1 MKVEFD
7 PTDLEP
13 LVRQVAAAVVQELRP
28 VADPLKVDGKLALRP
43 KDAAVAIGISERMLF
58 ELTKNGQVP
67 HRRIGRAVVYPVDL
81 LREWMNRTD
90 QGDGCLTGEP

>member
-13 LVRQVAAAVVQELRP
+13 LVRQVAAAVIDELRP
-28 VADPLKVDGKLALRP
+28 GNDPLKVDGKLALRP
-43 KDAAVAIGISERMLF
+43 RDAAVAIGISERMLF
-58 ELTKNGQVP
+58 DLTKNGEIP

-81 LREWMNRTD
+81 LREWMNQTD
-90 QGDGCLTGEP
+90 HGDGCLTSES